1 MARARFS
8 LKAADLLNT
17 GPWIAEDEPVFGKA
31 LNGELARVALYN
43 RVRPPEVHVV
53 ECLNQGISRCADRI
67 LCTACG
73 KDIANQAD
81 SAFAFSGLPARFP
94 IHAQAGC
101 GPSLSSRLPVATNAD
116 WCIETPLPFLRA

>member
-31 LNGELARVALYN
+31 LNGELAREALYN

-53 ECLNQGISRCADRI
+53 ECLNQGISCCADRI
-67 LCTACG
+67 RLR
-73 KDIANQAD
+73 QRH
-81 SAFAFSGLPARFP
+81 SE
-94 IHAQAGC
+94 
-101 GPSLSSRLPVATNAD
+101 SSRQRLRLFRSPGTLPDT
-116 WCIETPLPFLRA
+116 RAGRMRAVFVVTSISSHECGLVY